1 MKQLFMWMCGI
12 ALITMGCGNTPE
24 EPLREEPILNVESL
38 TPTDL
43 LEFSERLTLVLFY
56 RDEQGDLGDFDPDEQ
71 SLWIKDSRLPEA
83 DTYHVQ
89 PITNPDGEVPIEGT
103 LTVDLG
109 RVFLLGNGT
118 EETFFYT
125 IQIKDREGNW
135 SEEIQSP
142 SVIVRK

>member
-1 MKQLFMWMCGI
+1 MCKYHWLIWGI
-12 ALITMGCGNTPE
+12 SWIIVACGNTPV
-24 EPLREEPILNVESL
+24 EPQREEPILDVESL

-43 LEFSERLTLVLFY
+43 QEFSERLTMVLFY

-89 PITNPDGEVPIEGT
+89 PITSPDGEVPIEGT
-103 LTVDLG
+103 LIVDLG

-118 EETFFYT
+118 QETFFYT
-125 IQIKDREGNW
+125 IKIKDREGNW